1 MDVYTSDGVQEFYI
15 YTKNRN
21 EIKKLADG
29 FGENFMVKMPPPSNG
44 GYFWPVILCYDD
56 RCRLKTGRSIV
67 VVFMLWEHAV
77 RVRFSAPRTKERS
90 E

>member
-1 MDVYTSDGVQEFYI
+1 
-15 YTKNRN
+15 
-21 EIKKLADG
+21 
-29 FGENFMVKMPPPSNG
+29 MVETPPLITEVI
-44 GYFWPVILCYDD
+44 FWSVILCYDD